1 MYLLYT
7 EFLNLSKF
15 FSELVTYI
23 QNYWYIGGLI
33 YTMDELIKNL
43 MNTPENTNPNVLRG
57 QLQKIAGSDGVS
69 SYDEL
74 NNKPI
79 SIKESA
85 TYTYADGTTDGS
97 MQGVAFKRVSDFMSA
112 QDLNGATIT
121 INGEDIVLSEDL
133 MDDIASEAA
142 SMGYTGESF
151 IMVGEDYLM
160 SLDSTFE
167 LQEAQITFSE
177 PGVYIPEG
185 ATLTIPDKV
194 ETSEEFAPYFL
205 PQISSADD
213 GKLLVAKDK
222 VWTPTKKI
230 FSSMG
235 IYSYE
240 NIKRILANGD
250 GATMFP
256 LWSQICV
263 PHKEFGDIVFDVVN
277 YDSTTKA
284 LTLWMHDCV
293 VPQYE
298 FDAPEPTNPDSN
310 RQSYGSNN
318 YGQSAARQWLNG
330 TGNDWWNAKTEYDVE
345 PSYAAKPGFLT
356 GFPEEFVEVLEA
368 TQRVCATNTV
378 VENGSVDG
386 TTITTNSS
394 YTVTDKMFLPSFTE
408 LTGENNNN
416 VAEGTQ
422 FGALS
427 KAGVTS
433 SSNYTILK
441 KRNTKTGEY
450 YWYWERSCYPDI
462 SNVVRDVLG
471 DGNPRHSGY
480 AGSRDY
486 GFAAACVIKG

>member
-1 MYLLYT
+1 
-7 EFLNLSKF
+7 
-15 FSELVTYI
+15 
-23 QNYWYIGGLI
+23 
-33 YTMDELIKNL
+33 MDELIKNL

-57 QLQKIAGSDGVS
+57 QLEKLAGAGGAS
-69 SYDEL
+69 SYDQL
-74 NNKPI
+74 SDKPI
-79 SIKESA
+79 SIKEGA

-97 MQGVAFKRVSDFMSA
+97 MQGQAFKKINGFISA

-121 INGEDIVLSEDL
+121 INEEHIILTENL
-133 MDDIASEAA
+133 MQDIASEAA

-151 IMVGEDYLM
+151 IMVGEGYLI
-160 SLDSTFE
+160 SLDSTFDYPNV
-167 LQEAQITFSE
+167 QITFPE
-177 PGVYIPEG
+177 AGVYIPEG

-213 GKLLVAKDK
+213 GKLLIAKDK

-230 FSSMG
+230 FNSMG
-235 IYSYE
+235 VYNYE

-263 PHKEFGDIVFDVVN
+263 PHKEFGDIVFDVVD

-293 VPQYE
+293 APQYE
-298 FDAPEPTNPDSN
+298 FDAPEPTNPNSN
-310 RQSYGSNN
+310 RQNLGSNN

-330 TGNDWWNAKTEYDVE
+330 TGNDWWSAKTEYDAE
-345 PSYAAKPGFLT
+345 PSYAEKPGFLA
-356 GFPEEFVEVLEA
+356 GFPEEFVEILEA
-368 TQRVCATNTV
+368 TQRVCATNNV

-386 TTITTNSS
+386 TAITTNSS
-394 YTVTDKMFLPSFTE
+394 YTFTDKMFLPSFTE
-408 LTGENNNN
+408 LIGENNNN

-422 FGALS
+422 FGALL
-427 KAGVTS
+427 KAGVAS
-433 SSNYTILK
+433 YYYSILK
-441 KRNTKTGEY
+441 KRNTKTGGY
-450 YWYWERSCYPDI
+450 YQYWKRSCNPDN
-462 SNVVRDVLG
+462 SSGVWGVVG
-471 DGNPRHSGY
+471 GGCPGSGGNAVNRCF
-480 AGSRDY
+480 

>member
-1 MYLLYT
+1 
-7 EFLNLSKF
+7 
-15 FSELVTYI
+15 
-23 QNYWYIGGLI
+23 
-33 YTMDELIKNL
+33 MDELINNL

-57 QLQKIAGSDGVS
+57 QLEKLTGTGGAS
-69 SYDEL
+69 SYNQLSD
-74 NNKPI
+74 KPI
-79 SIKESA
+79 SIKEGA
-85 TYTYADGTTDGS
+85 AYAYADGTTDGS
-97 MQGVAFKRVSDFMSA
+97 MQGVALKKISDFMSA
-112 QDLNGATIT
+112 SDLNGATIT
-121 INGEDIVLSEDL
+121 VNGEDIILTEDL
-133 MDDIASEAA
+133 MQDRASEAA

-151 IMVGEDYLM
+151 IMVGEGYLM
-160 SLDSTFE
+160 SLDSTFDYPDA
-167 LQEAQITFSE
+167 QVTFPEA
-177 PGVYIPEG
+177 GVYIPEG

-222 VWTPTKKI
+222 VWTPTTPAKKI
-230 FSSMG
+230 PASAG

-263 PHKEFGDIVFDVVN
+263 PHKEFGDIVFDVVD
-277 YDSTTKA
+277 YDDTNNA
-284 LTLWMHDCV
+284 LTLWMHDYV

-298 FDAPEPTNPDSN
+298 FDAPEPTNPDSS

-330 TGNDWWNAKTEYDVE
+330 TGNNWWNAKTEYDTE
-345 PSYAAKPGFLT
+345 PSYAAKPGFLA

-422 FGALS
+422 FSALS

-433 SSNYTILK
+433 SNYVLLK
-441 KRNTKTGEY
+441 KRNIKTGKY
-450 YWYWERSCYPDI
+450 YWYWERSCNPG
-462 SNVVRDVLG
+462 SSLGVRSV
-471 DGNPRHSGY
+471 DGGGGPWGIGIAPVRNG
-480 AGSRDY
+480 

>member
-1 MYLLYT
+1 
-7 EFLNLSKF
+7 
-15 FSELVTYI
+15 
-23 QNYWYIGGLI
+23 
-33 YTMDELIKNL
+33 MDELIKNL
-43 MNTPENTNPNVLRG
+43 MNTPENTNPNVLKG
-57 QLQKIAGSDGVS
+57 QLQKLAGTGGTS
-69 SYDEL
+69 SYNQLSD
-74 NNKPI
+74 KPI
-79 SIKESA
+79 SIKEGV
-85 TYTYADGTTDGS
+85 TYIYADGTTDGS
-97 MQGVAFKRVSDFMSA
+97 MQGMAFKKVSDFISA
-112 QDLNGATIT
+112 QGLNGATIT
-121 INGEDIVLSEDL
+121 INEEDIILTEDL

-151 IMVGEDYLM
+151 IMVGKDYLM
-160 SLDSTFE
+160 SLDSTFDYPDD
-167 LQEAQITFSE
+167 QITFPE
-177 PGVYIPEG
+177 AGVYIPEG

-213 GKLLVAKDK
+213 GKLLVTKDK
-222 VWTPTKKI
+222 IWTLTKKI

-263 PHKEFGDIVFDVVN
+263 PHKEFGDIVFDVVD

-298 FDAPEPTNPDSN
+298 FDAPEPTNPDSS
-310 RQSYGSNN
+310 RQNYGSNN

-330 TGNDWWNAKTEYDVE
+330 TGNDWWSAKTEYDAE
-345 PSYAAKPGFLT
+345 PSYAAKPGFLA
-356 GFPEEFVEVLEA
+356 GFPEEFVEILEA
-368 TQRVCATNTV
+368 TQRVCATNNV

-386 TTITTNSS
+386 TAITTSSS
-394 YTVTDKMFLPSFTE
+394 YTVTDKIFLPSFTE

-433 SSNYTILK
+433 SNYTLLK
-441 KRNTKTGEY
+441 KRNMKTGEY
-450 YWYWERSCYPDI
+450 YYYWERSCFPGTSYI
-462 SNVVRDVLG
+462 VRNVSSGVGIPSLSFARD
-471 DGNPRHSGY
+471 RS
-480 AGSRDY
+480 Y
-486 GFAAACVIKG
+486 GFAAACIIKG

>member
-1 MYLLYT
+1 M
-7 EFLNLSKF
+7 E
-15 FSELVTYI
+15 
-23 QNYWYIGGLI
+23 
-33 YTMDELIKNL
+33 ELIKNL

-57 QLQKIAGSDGVS
+57 QLEKLVGSSGAS

-74 NNKPI
+74 SNKPI
-79 SIKESA
+79 SIKEGA

-97 MQGVAFKRVSDFMSA
+97 MQGMAFKKVSDFMST

-121 INGEDIVLSEDL
+121 INETSIVLTEDL
-133 MDDIASEAA
+133 MQDITSEAA

-151 IMVGEDYLM
+151 IMVGESYLI
-160 SLDSTFE
+160 SLDSTFDYS
-167 LQEAQITFSE
+167 EAQITFPE
-177 PGVYIPEG
+177 AGVYIHEG

-213 GKLLVAKDK
+213 GKLLIAKDK

-230 FSSMG
+230 FNSMG
-235 IYSYE
+235 VYNYE

-263 PHKEFGDIVFDVVN
+263 PHKEFGDIVFDVVDYN
-277 YDSTTKA
+277 STTKA
-284 LTLWMHDCV
+284 LTLWMHDCI
-293 VPQYE
+293 VPNYE

-310 RQSYGSNN
+310 RSNYGSNN

-330 TGNDWWNAKTEYDVE
+330 TGNSWWSAKTEYDTE
-345 PSYAAKPGFLT
+345 PSYADKPGFLA
-356 GFPEEFVEVLEA
+356 GFPEEFVEILEA
-368 TQRVCATNTV
+368 TQRVCATNNV

-386 TTITTNSS
+386 TTITTGSS
-394 YTVTDKMFLPSFTE
+394 YTVTDKMFLPSCTE
-408 LTGENNNN
+408 LIGENNNN
-416 VAEGTQ
+416 IAEGAQ
-422 FGALS
+422 FDALQ

-433 SSNYTILK
+433 SNYTLLK
-441 KRNTKTGEY
+441 KRNMKTGEN
-450 YWYWERSCYPDI
+450 YWYWERSCYPDH
-462 SNVVRDVLG
+462 SSHVRGVNS
-471 DGNPRHSGY
+471 DGFPWRGRD
-480 AGSRDY
+480 ADSRFY